1 MNTPTPPLAVR
12 DTTAAKM
19 LDMPAAEFRRLVND
33 GALPPPCSVGGHHR
47 WRVAD
52 INAILN
58 GNAALPNEDFD
69 L

>member
-1 MNTPTPPLAVR
+1 MNAPLPPLAVR
-12 DTTAAKM
+12 DTTAAE
-19 LDMPAAEFRRLVND
+19 LLELPAAEFRRLVNS
-33 GALPPPCSVGGHHR
+33 GALPPPCSVGGHNR

>member
-1 MNTPTPPLAVR
+1 MNAPLPPLAVK
-12 DTTAAKM
+12 DTTAAKL
-19 LDMPAAEFRRLVND
+19 LDLPAAEFRRLVNS
-33 GALPPPCSVGGHHR
+33 GALPPPCRIGGHHR

-58 GNAALPNEDFD
+58 GNAALPHEEFE